1 GLHLSTISLITPT
14 PPPGGFIIENGDSL
28 LTGFLTRL
36 VLGVDP
42 SVVDIHPVAI
52 AGWFGLFVTSLNLLP
67 VGQLDGGHALYAATG
82 RRTQLVPALLIAT
95 VVWLGLRGWFGW
107 LVWALLLPVI
117 LSLGHPPAPRH
128 R

>member
-28 LTGFLTRL
+28 LTAFLTRL

-67 VGQLDGGHALYAATG
+67 VGQLDGGHALSAPTP
-82 RRTQLVPALLIAT
+82 RRLHTVPPLLIPT
-95 VVWLGLRGWFGW
+95 S
-107 LVWALLLPVI
+107 I
-117 LSLGHPPAPRH
+117 C
-128 R
+128 